1 MCLFTYTVMGCICCK
16 VHEYNTDDTDQ
27 GYNEQNRGCSTKNE
41 TEIPYKKTI
50 YEYTDYRNG
59 LAITHG
65 IESSTTICEE
75 GQEMA
80 STSQTRRIDEER
92 PEKAIQTCTS
102 SENRR
107 QDTILEGCIGC
118 IQTEGTSHPHN
129 YQVSYYSLSNI
140 YTVARTGENNAKSLC
155 ERKDI
160 QTDREHVFRTTNYR
174 ERRITLRCIMPTIE
188 EEN

>member
-1 MCLFTYTVMGCICCK
+1 MSLFTYTVMGCICCK

-80 STSQTRRIDEER
+80 STPQTRSIDEER
-92 PEKAIQTCTS
+92 PEKAIQTCTRP
-102 SENRR
+102 ENRR
-107 QDTILEGCIGC
+107 ENTTLEECIGC
-118 IQTEGTSHPHN
+118 IQTEGISNTHN
-129 YQVSYYSLSNI
+129 YQVSCYLLSNI
-140 YTVARTGENNAKSLC
+140 YAVARTGENNAKSLC